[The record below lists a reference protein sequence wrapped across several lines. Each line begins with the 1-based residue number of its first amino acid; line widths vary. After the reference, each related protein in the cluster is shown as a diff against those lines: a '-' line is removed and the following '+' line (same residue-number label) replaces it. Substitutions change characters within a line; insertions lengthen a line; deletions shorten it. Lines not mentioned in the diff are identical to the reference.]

1 MKKILSLTLS
11 ALLLLAAVGCTNGKT
26 SGSGETPPGNDPP
39 GGGTSGSGLSG
50 TLEQTDMQT
59 GFLRTAAT
67 DDMGRSFTQTESY
80 NDNVVGIFYFLWL
93 SQASNDNTVEKY
105 IADGR
110 AEETLTS
117 QDGFGTPAFTWW
129 GEPMYGYYLVQ
140 DKWVVRKHVELFIN
154 AGLDFICFDTTNN
167 NHYAADARAVL
178 DVLLEY
184 EQMGYRVPK
193 AMFMTNSD
201 SPGRIKAIYNDFY
214 RRDTYDSI
222 WFTGNGDK
230 PWIIGSEP
238 ATDKTIMDRFYF
250 KRSQWPNAALHE
262 DRFPWISWNWPQ
274 EKYYDEENNYDIM
287 SVSVSQHVG
296 DGRGAEFSL
305 SGVCSPHVFATLS
318 EETRAKILSGS
329 GSDYYYNKNWG
340 RGFSHETGENNYE
353 NALANVNFEE
363 QWQTVY
369 DDGSINLV
377 FVTGWNEWIAQR
389 QSGDPVLGSTYGRY
403 IDTFDMEFSRD
414 IEMMNGGYLDNCFLQ
429 LVKNIRTYKGSG
441 SKKIETAATDK
452 DLHKLENW
460 ADMPAY
466 ADLVKE
472 TEARNSIGVGSHF
485 YENRTG
491 RNDIREVR
499 VATTDSDIYFLVS
512 TVDDITARTAGDT
525 RYMNVWLGF
534 EGQSGG
540 WNGSQYVVNRTA
552 DGSVASVDK
561 IENGSFTRVGDAEV
575 TIEGRYMLVKVP
587 KSAVGVS
594 GNGFGL
600 QFKVTDNLQKDFDI
614 TDLYTN
620 GDCAPIGRI
629 KYSYYAS

>member
-1 MKKILSLTLS
+1 MKKFLSLTLS
-11 ALLLLAAVGCTNGKT
+11 ALLLFAVAGCTNGRTGGPDGT
-26 SGSGETPPGNDPP
+26 SPGGETP
-39 GGGTSGSGLSG
+39 GGGISG
-50 TLEQTDMQT
+50 TLEQTDLQT

-67 DDMGRSFTQTESY
+67 DDFGRSFTQTESY

-93 SQASNDNTVEKY
+93 SLAANDNTVEKY
-105 IADGR
+105 IAEGR

-117 QDGFGTPAFTWW
+117 QNGFGTPSFTWW
-129 GEPMYGYYLVQ
+129 GEPMYGYYRLQ
-140 DKWVVRKHVELFIN
+140 DDKWVVRKHVELFIN

-167 NHYAADARAVL
+167 SYYQADAKAVL

-184 EQMGYRVPK
+184 QKMGYRVPK

-201 SPGRIKAIYNDFY
+201 SPGLIKSIYNAFY

-230 PWIIGSEP
+230 PWIIGSSP
-238 ATDKTIMDRFYF
+238 ATDDTIMDRFYF
-250 KRSQWPNAALHE
+250 KRSQWPNAGIRE
-262 DRFPWISWNWPQ
+262 DGFPWISWNWPQ
-274 EKYYDEENNYDIM
+274 EKYYDEANNYDIM

-296 DGRGAEFSL
+296 DGGGAEFSL
-305 SGVCSPHVFATLS
+305 SGICSPLVFATLS
-318 EETRAKILSGS
+318 EETRAKILSGR

-340 RGFSHETGENNYE
+340 RGFSHETNENNYDD
-353 NALANVNFEE
+353 ALANVNFEE

-369 DDGSINLV
+369 DNGSINLV
-377 FVTGWNEWIAQR
+377 FVTGWNEWAAQR
-389 QSGDPVLGSTYGRY
+389 QVGDPVLGSTYGRF

-414 IEMMNGGYLDNCFLQ
+414 IEMMTGGYLDNCFLQ

-441 SKKIETAATDK
+441 SKKIELAATEK

-460 ADMPAY
+460 ADVPAY

-472 TEARNSIGVGSHF
+472 TEPRRAIGAGENF
-485 YENRTG
+485 YENNTG

-499 VATTDSDIYFLVS
+499 VATTEEDIYFLVS

-525 RYMNVWLGF
+525 RYMNVWLGI

-540 WNGSQYVVNRTA
+540 WNGLQYVVNRTA
-552 DGSVASVDK
+552 DGKTASVDK

-575 TIEGRYMLVKVP
+575 TIDGRFMLVKIP
-587 KSAVGVS
+587 KSAVGVK
-594 GNGFGL
+594 GNSFGL

-629 KYSYYAS
+629 KYSYYAN